1 TAGCTFFAPVPT
13 LRLGALEDMML
24 YLLPLVAILQQQPAS
39 SSPPA
44 GLTVNVEPA
53 EVAVEVGDTVRL
65 RVTAQDSAGRPVSD
79 LNVRWFQ
86 SGGRFEGKVDSTGLV
101 TGGSTGTLTVSALV
115 SPRAGGAPGTGFAR
129 VTVLPQPA
137 SSLRL
142 DRDLPKLYAGQ
153 SLLASATPYAANN
166 DRRSDQVL
174 WTSDAPPVVTIT
186 PAGRLTAVRP
196 GRARITA
203 RAGRVSHSFT
213 VTVAP
218 NPVAS
223 LQIEPE
229 ASSARSGDV
238 VELAFRARTSGGRTV
253 DDIAPAWGL
262 SPGNG
267 QIDPDGRF
275 VADEPGTYR
284 VTASFAGKSA
294 EATVEV
300 RARDVRRPATLV
312 GRVPIKFHAA
322 EFWLHPDGRHGYLS
336 TIADRVYA
344 IDVSNPGTPVIT
356 DSVVVDART
365 INDVM
370 TTEDGKY
377 GVLTREG
384 ASTRK
389 NGIVILSFE
398 DPAHPK
404 PIAEFTETVTGGV
417 HSTFIY
423 RGYVYLTDDATGS
436 LRVIDIR
443 DPYKPR
449 QVARWQTK
457 ADEAGNFLHDIDV
470 KDGLAYLSYW
480 NEGLVILDVGNG
492 IKRGSPENPQLVSQY
507 KYDLNSLYREVE
519 AVGGPGFIR
528 GTHTAWRAGKYVFVG
543 DEVFSATPRS
553 TEGGGVIGLG
563 RAYGRLHVID
573 VSNIS
578 QPKEVAHYE
587 PQDGGS
593 HNVWVAGDT
602 LYMGDYQGG
611 LRVLDISGE
620 LRGDLL
626 RQGRE
631 IAHVVTGDSSGAV
644 PNAANAWGAIYRN
657 GLIYVPD
664 INSGLWI
671 VKVEPKSE
679 LVP

>member
-1 TAGCTFFAPVPT
+1 MM
-13 LRLGALEDMML
+13 LRL
-24 YLLPLVAILQQQPAS
+24 LPMLVALQQQPSAS
-39 SSPPA
+39 TAPP
-44 GLTVNVEPA
+44 GQLKVTIEPA
-53 EVAVEVGDTVRL
+53 EVAVQVGDTVRL
-65 RVTAQDSAGRPVSD
+65 RATAVDSAGRRVRD
-79 LNVRWFQ
+79 VTIRWFQ

-115 SPRAGGAPGTGFAR
+115 SPRRGGAPATGFAR

-137 SSLRL
+137 ASLTF
-142 DRDLPKLYAGQ
+142 DREVKQVYAGQ
-153 SLLASATPYAANN
+153 SLVVGAIPHAANR
-166 DRRSDQVL
+166 DRRYDQVL
-174 WTSDAPPVVTIT
+174 WSSDAPSVVAVSST
-186 PAGRLTAVRP
+186 GRLSAGRP
-196 GRARITA
+196 GRATITA
-203 RAGRVSHSFT
+203 RAGRASRSFT
-213 VTVAP
+213 TMVVP

-223 LQIEPE
+223 VQIEPE
-229 ASSARSGDV
+229 GTSARTGDV
-238 VELAFRARTSGGRTV
+238 VRFAFRARDRSGRSIG
-253 DDIAPAWGL
+253 DIVPEWSL

-267 QIDPDGRF
+267 QLDPDGYF
-275 VADEPGTYR
+275 VAELPGSYR
-284 VTASFAGKSA
+284 VTANFAGKTAAASI
-294 EATVEV
+294 EV
-300 RARDVRRPATLV
+300 RPRDVRRPATLV
-312 GRVPIKFHAA
+312 GRLPLKLQSA
-322 EFWLHPDGRHGYLS
+322 EFWLHPNGRNGYLS

-344 IDVSNPGTPVIT
+344 IDVSNPAAPVIT

-417 HSTFIY
+417 HSTFVY
-423 RGYVYLTDDATGS
+423 RGHIYLTDDATGS

-449 QVARWQTK
+449 QVARWQTRE
-457 ADEAGNFLHDIDV
+457 DEAGNFLHDIDV

-492 IKRGSPENPQLVSQY
+492 IKGGSPDHPQLVSQY
-507 KYDLNSLYREVE
+507 KYDLNSLYRDVE

-528 GTHTAWRAGKYVFVG
+528 GTHTAWRAGKYVFTG
-543 DEVFSATPRS
+543 DEVFSASPRP
-553 TEGGGVIGLG
+553 TDGGGVVGLG
-563 RAYGRLHVID
+563 RAYGRLHVVD
-573 VSNIS
+573 VSDIEK
-578 QPKEVAHYE
+578 PKEVAYYE
-587 PQDGGS
+587 PREGGS

-602 LYMGDYQGG
+602 LYLGDYQGG

-631 IAHVVTGDSSGAV
+631 IAHVVTGDSSGVV
-644 PNAANAWGAIYRN
+644 PNAANAWGAIYRD
-657 GLIYVPD
+657 GLVYVPD

-671 VKVEPKSE
+671 VRVEAKSA

>member
-1 TAGCTFFAPVPT
+1 
-13 LRLGALEDMML
+13 ML
-24 YLLPLVAILQQQPAS
+24 HLLSLAAILQQQPANT
-39 SSPPA
+39 SPAPA
-44 GLTVNVEPA
+44 LTVRIEPA

-65 RVTAQDSAGRPVSD
+65 RATAQDSAGRAVSD
-79 LNVRWFQ
+79 LTVRWFQ
-86 SGGRFEGKVDSTGLV
+86 SGGRFEGKVDSAGLV
-101 TGGSTGTLTVSALV
+101 TGGSTGTLTVSVLV
-115 SPRAGGAPGTGFAR
+115 SPRSGGAPATGFAR

-137 SSLRL
+137 STLRF
-142 DRDLPKLYAGQ
+142 DRDITKLYAGQ
-153 SLLASATPYAANN
+153 SLVAGATPYAANS
-166 DRRSDQVL
+166 DRRSDQVV
-174 WTSDAPPVVTIT
+174 WTSDAPAVVAVT
-186 PAGRLTAVRP
+186 PNGRLTAVRP

-203 RAGRVSHSFT
+203 RAGRASRSFT

-218 NPVAS
+218 NPVVS

-229 ASSARSGDV
+229 ATSVRSGDV
-238 VELAFRARTSGGRTV
+238 VELAFRARTSAGRTV
-253 DDIAPAWGL
+253 DDIVPEWGL

-275 VADEPGTYR
+275 VADEPGSYR
-284 VTASFAGKSA
+284 VTASFAGKST

-300 RARDVRRPATLV
+300 RPRDVRRPATLV

-344 IDVSNPGTPVIT
+344 IDVSNPASPVIT
-356 DSVVVDART
+356 DSVVVDARA

-573 VSNIS
+573 LSNIA
-578 QPKEVAHYE
+578 QPREVAHYE

-611 LRVLDISGE
+611 LRVLDVSGE

>member
-1 TAGCTFFAPVPT
+1 MLLVLSLITA
-13 LRLGALEDMML
+13 
-24 YLLPLVAILQQQPAS
+24 LQQQPAGS
-39 SSPPA
+39 QPQSPRLAKVTIDPS
-44 GLTVNVEPA
+44 
-53 EVAVEVGDTVRL
+53 EVAVQVGDTVRL
-65 RVTAQDSAGRPVSD
+65 GVNAVDSAGRPIKDPV
-79 LNVRWFQ
+79 VRWFQ
-86 SGGRFEGKVDSTGLV
+86 SGGHFEGKVDSTGLV

-115 SPRAGGAPGTGFAR
+115 SSRAGGSPATGFAR
-129 VTVLPQPA
+129 VTVLPAPA
-137 SSLRL
+137 TRL
-142 DRDLPKLYAGQ
+142 AFSRSISRLYAGQ
-153 SLLASATPYAANN
+153 ALVVEAIPYAANN
-166 DRRSDQVL
+166 DRRYDQVV
-174 WTSDAPPVVTIT
+174 WTSDAPAVVAASPNGRIL
-186 PAGRLTAVRP
+186 AGRP
-196 GRARITA
+196 GRATITA
-203 RAGRVSHSFT
+203 RAGQARSSFRVE
-213 VTVAP
+213 VVP
-218 NPVAS
+218 NPVTTLELEPAS
-223 LQIEPE
+223 
-229 ASSARSGDV
+229 SSARTGDV
-238 VELAFRARTSGGRTV
+238 IQFVFRARDKRGRPV
-253 DDIAPAWGL
+253 EDILPEWGL
-262 SPGNG
+262 MPGNG
-267 QIDPDGRF
+267 QVDADGRF
-275 VADEPGTYR
+275 VADVPGSYR
-284 VTASFAGKSA
+284 VTASFAGKAA
-294 EATVEV
+294 EATVQI
-300 RARDVRRPATLV
+300 RARDARRPATLV
-312 GRVPIKFHAA
+312 GRVPLKLRAA

-344 IDVSNPGTPVIT
+344 IDVSKPGTPVIT

-443 DPYKPR
+443 DPYRPK
-449 QVARWQTK
+449 QVARWQTRP
-457 ADEAGNFLHDIDV
+457 DEAGNFLHDIDV

-543 DEVFSATPRS
+543 DEVFSATPRP
-553 TEGGGVIGLG
+553 TEGGGVVGLG

-573 VSNIS
+573 VSNLER
-578 QPKEVAHYE
+578 PREVAYYE
-587 PQDGGS
+587 PKDGGS

-602 LYMGDYQGG
+602 LYLGDYQGG
-611 LRVLDISGE
+611 LRVLDVSGE

-631 IAHVVTGDSSGAV
+631 MAHVVTGDASGVV
-644 PNAANAWGAIYRN
+644 PNAPNAWGAIYRN

-671 VKVEPKSE
+671 VRVESKSE

>member
-1 TAGCTFFAPVPT
+1 MYHLLWT
-13 LRLGALEDMML
+13 LSA
-24 YLLPLVAILQQQPAS
+24 LQQQPAAA
-39 SSPPA
+39 SPPPIA
-44 GLTVNVEPA
+44 QVRLNPA
-53 EVAVEVGDTVRL
+53 EVAVQVGDTVRL
-65 RVTAQDSAGRPVSD
+65 TVTAEDSSGHQVKD
-79 LNVRWFQ
+79 FTVRWFQ
-86 SGGRFEGKVDSTGLV
+86 SGGHFEGKVDSTGLV

-115 SPRAGGAPGTGFAR
+115 SPKTGGGPTTGFAR

-137 SSLRL
+137 TRL
-142 DRDLPKLYAGQ
+142 EIDHEIARMYVGQ
-153 SLLASATPYAANN
+153 SLALNAIPYADNN
-166 DRRSDQVL
+166 DRRYDQVL
-174 WTSDAPPVVTIT
+174 WRSEAPAVLAVT
-186 PAGRLTAVRP
+186 ASGRVMASKP

-203 RAGRVSHSFT
+203 RAGKASRSFM

-218 NPVAS
+218 NPVALLRLDPATASVRTGEVVNFAFQALNRAGKPVSDVSPEWS
-223 LQIEPE
+223 LN
-229 ASSARSGDV
+229 
-238 VELAFRARTSGGRTV
+238 
-253 DDIAPAWGL
+253 
-262 SPGNG
+262 PGNG
-267 QIDPDGRF
+267 QIDDGAF
-275 VADEPGTYR
+275 VGEVPGSYR
-284 VTASFAGKSA
+284 VTAAFAGKSV
-294 EATVEV
+294 EAAIEV
-300 RARDVRRPATLV
+300 RPRDARRPATLV
-312 GRVPIKFHAA
+312 GRVPLRYRAA
-322 EFWLHPDGRHGYLS
+322 EFWLHPDGRHGYLT
-336 TIADRVYA
+336 TIGDRMYA
-344 IDVSNPGTPVIT
+344 IDVSNPSAPRIT
-356 DSVVVDART
+356 DSVVVDARV

-370 TTEDGKY
+370 TTEDGRF

-404 PIAEFTETVTGGV
+404 PITEFTETVTGGV
-417 HSTFIY
+417 HSTFVY

-449 QVARWQTK
+449 QVARWQTRP
-457 ADEAGNFLHDIDV
+457 DEAGNFLHDVDV

-480 NEGLVILDVGNG
+480 NEGLVILDVGKG
-492 IKRGSPENPQLVSQY
+492 IKGGSPENPRLVSQH
-507 KYDLNSLYREVE
+507 KYDLNSLYRDVE

-543 DEVFSATPRS
+543 DEVFSATPRA

-563 RAYGRLHVID
+563 RAYGRLHVFD
-573 VSNIS
+573 IS
-578 QPKEVAHYE
+578 DLERPREVAYYE
-587 PQDGGS
+587 PKDGGS

-611 LRVLDISGE
+611 LRVLDISGD

-631 IAHVVTGDSSGAV
+631 VAHVVTGDSSGVV
-644 PNAANAWGAIYRN
+644 PNAPNAWGAIYRN

>member
-1 TAGCTFFAPVPT
+1 MRH
-13 LRLGALEDMML
+13 LLSLLGA
-24 YLLPLVAILQQQPAS
+24 LQQQPSTA
-39 SSPPA
+39 PTAVPA
-44 GLTVNVEPA
+44 LARVTIEPA
-53 EVAVEVGDTVRL
+53 EVAVQVGDTVRL
-65 RVTAQDSAGRPVSD
+65 RATLVDSTGRRVKDVT
-79 LNVRWFQ
+79 VRWFQ

-115 SPRAGGAPGTGFAR
+115 SPRGGSPATGFAR

-137 SSLRL
+137 VSLTF
-142 DRDLPKLYAGQ
+142 DREVQKLYAGQ
-153 SLLASATPYAANN
+153 SLNVGATPWAANR

-174 WTSDAPPVVTIT
+174 WSSNAPNVVAVSST
-186 PAGRLTAVRP
+186 GRLSAGGP
-196 GRARITA
+196 GRAMITA
-203 RAGRVSHSFT
+203 RAGRAARSFS
-213 VTVAP
+213 VTVVP

-223 LQIEPE
+223 LQLQPE
-229 ASSARSGDV
+229 LTSVRTGDV
-238 VELAFRARTSGGRTV
+238 VPFRFRAYNRSGRPVG
-253 DDIAPAWGL
+253 DIVPEWTL

-267 QIDPDGRF
+267 QIDQEGHF
-275 VADEPGTYR
+275 VADLPGTYR
-284 VTASFAGKSA
+284 VTANFAGKTA
-294 EATVEV
+294 EATVEA
-300 RARDVRRPATLV
+300 RPRDVRRPATLV
-312 GRVPIKFHAA
+312 GRLPLKLQSA
-322 EFWLHPDGRHGYLS
+322 EFWLHPNGRNGYLS

-344 IDVSNPGTPVIT
+344 IDVSNPAAPVIT
-356 DSVVVDART
+356 DSIVVDART

-417 HSTFIY
+417 HSAFVY

-443 DPYKPR
+443 NPFKPR
-449 QVARWQTK
+449 QVGRWQTK
-457 ADEAGNFLHDIDV
+457 PDEAGNFLHDVDV

-480 NEGLVILDVGNG
+480 NEGLIILDVGNG
-492 IKRGSPENPQLVSQY
+492 IKGGSPDNPKLVAQH

-543 DEVFSATPRS
+543 DEVFSATPRP
-553 TEGGGVIGLG
+553 TEGGGVVGLG

-573 VSNIS
+573 VSDLDR
-578 QPKEVAHYE
+578 PKEVAYYE
-587 PQDGGS
+587 PKDGGS
-593 HNVWVAGDT
+593 HNLWVAGDT
-602 LYMGDYQGG
+602 LYLGDYQGG
-611 LRVLDISGE
+611 LRVLDVSGD

-626 RQGRE
+626 IQGRE
-631 IAHVVTGDSSGAV
+631 MAHVVTGDASGVV
-644 PNAANAWGAIYRN
+644 PNAPNAWGAIYRD

-671 VKVEPKSE
+671 VRVEGKSE

>member
-1 TAGCTFFAPVPT
+1 MVHLLAMFA
-13 LRLGALEDMML
+13 A
-24 YLLPLVAILQQQPAS
+24 LQQQPAPS
-39 SSPPA
+39 APA
-44 GLTVNVEPA
+44 LAKVTIQPA
-53 EVAVEVGDTVRL
+53 EVAVQVGDTVRL
-65 RVTAQDSAGRPVSD
+65 RASAVDSSGRPVRD
-79 LNVRWFQ
+79 LSIRWFQ
-86 SGGRFEGKVDSTGLV
+86 SGGFFEGRVDSTGLV
-101 TGGSTGTLTVSALV
+101 TGGSTGTLNVSALA
-115 SPRAGGAPGTGFAR
+115 SSRSGGAPVTGFAR

-137 SSLRL
+137 AKLVL
-142 DRDLPKLYAGQ
+142 DRQVSKLYAGQ
-153 SLLASATPYAANN
+153 SLVVGAAPYAAND
-166 DRRSDQVL
+166 DRRYDQVV
-174 WTSDAPPVVTIT
+174 WTSDAPAVVAVS
-186 PAGRLTAVRP
+186 PGGRLSAGRQ
-196 GRARITA
+196 GRATITA
-203 RAGRVSHSFT
+203 RAGRAAQSFT
-213 VTVAP
+213 VVVAP

-223 LQIEPE
+223 LVIEP
-229 ASSARSGDV
+229 ATAKARAGDV
-238 VELAFRARTSGGRTV
+238 VRFGFQGRTRDGRPV
-253 DDIAPAWGL
+253 TDATPEWAL
-262 SPGNG
+262 SPGNAH
-267 QIDPDGRF
+267 IDPDGRF
-275 VADEPGTYR
+275 VADVPGSYR
-284 VTASFAGKSA
+284 VTASFAGKIA
-294 EATVEV
+294 EATVEI
-300 RARDVRRPATLV
+300 RDRDVRRPATLV
-312 GRVPIKFHAA
+312 GRLPIKHRAA
-322 EFWLHPDGRHGYLS
+322 EFWLHPDGRHGYLT
-336 TIADRVYA
+336 TIADRMYA
-344 IDVSNPGTPVIT
+344 IDVSNPASPRIT

-377 GVLTREG
+377 GVLTREN

-443 DPYKPR
+443 DPCKPR
-449 QVARWQTK
+449 QVARWQTRP
-457 ADEAGNFLHDIDV
+457 DEAGNYVHDVDV

-480 NEGLVILDVGNG
+480 NQGLVILDVGNG
-492 IKRGSPENPQLVSQY
+492 IKGGSPENPQLVSQH
-507 KYDLNSLYREVE
+507 KYDLNSLYRHVE

-528 GTHTAWRAGKYVFVG
+528 GTHTAWRAGNYVFVG
-543 DEVFSATPRS
+543 DEVFSAKPRP

-573 VSNIS
+573 VSDIAR
-578 QPKEVAHYE
+578 PKEVAYYE
-587 PQDGGS
+587 PSEGGS

-602 LYMGDYQGG
+602 LYLGDYQGG

-620 LRGDLL
+620 LRGDLQ

-631 IAHVVTGDSSGAV
+631 IAHVVTGDGDGTV

-671 VKVEPKSE
+671 VRVEPKSE

>member
-1 TAGCTFFAPVPT
+1 MYH
-13 LRLGALEDMML
+13 LLGALL
-24 YLLPLVAILQQQPAS
+24 ALQQQPAAQQ
-39 SSPPA
+39 PV
-44 GLTVNVEPA
+44 LTQVKVEPA
-53 EVAVEVGDTVRL
+53 EIAVQVGDTVRL
-65 RVTAQDSAGRPVSD
+65 RASATDASGRPVSD
-79 LNVRWFQ
+79 VTVRWFQ

-101 TGGSTGTLTVSALV
+101 TGGATGTVTVSALV
-115 SPRAGGAPGTGFAR
+115 SPRAGGAPVTGFAR

-137 SSLRL
+137 TRL
-142 DRDLPKLYAGQ
+142 ELEAEIGRLYVGQ
-153 SLLASATPYAANN
+153 SRGLRAIPYSEHH
-166 DRRSDQVL
+166 DRRYDDVL
-174 WTSDAPPVVTIT
+174 WASDARTVLAVS
-186 PAGRLTAVRP
+186 PAGRLTALKP
-196 GRARITA
+196 GKARVTA
-203 RAGRVSHSFT
+203 RAGKTSRSFT
-213 VTVAP
+213 VTVLP
-218 NPVAS
+218 NPVTS
-223 LQIEPE
+223 LQLEPAT
-229 ASSARSGDV
+229 ASVRAGDV
-238 VELAFRARTSGGRTV
+238 VRFSFRALNQAGRAI
-253 DDIAPAWGL
+253 DDASPEWSL
-262 SPGNG
+262 TPGNSE
-267 QIDPDGRF
+267 IDPDGGF
-275 VADEPGTYR
+275 VADVPGSYR
-284 VTASFAGKSA
+284 VLASFAGKSA

-300 RARDVRRPATLV
+300 RPRDVRRPATLV
-312 GRVPIKFHAA
+312 GRVPLRFPAA

-336 TIADRVYA
+336 TIGDRVYA
-344 IDVSNPGTPVIT
+344 INVSDPAAPVIT
-356 DSVVVDART
+356 DSIVVDARV

-370 TTEDGKY
+370 TTEDGRI
-377 GVLTREG
+377 GVITREG

-389 NGIVILSFE
+389 NGIVIVSFE

-404 PIAEFTETVTGGV
+404 AIAEFTETVTGGV

-449 QVARWQTK
+449 QVARWQTRP
-457 ADEAGNFLHDIDV
+457 DEAGNFLHDIDV

-480 NEGLVILDVGNG
+480 NEGLVILDVGKG
-492 IKRGSPENPQLVSQY
+492 IKGGSPENPRLVSQH

-543 DEVFSATPRS
+543 DEVFSATPRP
-553 TEGGGVIGLG
+553 TEGGGVVGLG

-573 VSNIS
+573 VSNIER
-578 QPKEVAHYE
+578 PREVAYYE
-587 PQDGGS
+587 PKDGGS

-631 IAHVVTGDSSGAV
+631 IAHVVTGDSSGVV
-644 PNAANAWGAIYRN
+644 PNAPNAWGAVYRN
-657 GLIYVPD
+657 GLVYVPD

>member
-1 TAGCTFFAPVPT
+1 MYRLLWT
-13 LRLGALEDMML
+13 LS
-24 YLLPLVAILQQQPAS
+24 VLQQQPAATP
-39 SSPPA
+39 SPIA
-44 GLTVNVEPA
+44 KVTVEPA

-65 RVTAQDSAGRPVSD
+65 KVSAQDSSGRPIK
-79 LNVRWFQ
+79 NITVRWFQ
-86 SGGRFEGKVDSTGLV
+86 SGGHFEGKVDSTGLV

-115 SPRAGGAPGTGFAR
+115 SPRSGGSPATGFAR

-137 SSLRL
+137 SRL
-142 DRDLPKLYAGQ
+142 ALEPEVSRLYVGQ
-153 SLLASATPYAANN
+153 TMTLGAVPYAANN
-166 DRRSDQVL
+166 DRRYDQVL
-174 WTSDAPPVVTIT
+174 WQSDAPQVVAISSS
-186 PAGRLTAVRP
+186 GRLSAMKP
-196 GRARITA
+196 GRARLTA
-203 RAGRVSHSFT
+203 RAGKASRSIV

-218 NPVAS
+218 NPVAQ
-223 LQIEPE
+223 LRLDPAA
-229 ASSARSGDV
+229 ASVRTGEV
-238 VELAFRARTSGGRTV
+238 VNFAFRAADRSGKLIGDVT
-253 DDIAPAWGL
+253 PEWSL
-262 SPGNG
+262 SPGNA
-267 QIDPDGRF
+267 QIESDGGF
-275 VADEPGTYR
+275 VADVPGNYR
-284 VTASFAGKSA
+284 VSATFAGKSVD
-294 EATVEV
+294 ATVEV
-300 RARDVRRPATLV
+300 RPRDARRPTTLV
-312 GRVPIKFHAA
+312 GRVPLRFRGA
-322 EFWLHPDGRHGYLS
+322 EFWLHPDGRHGYMS
-336 TIADRVYA
+336 TIGDRMYA
-344 IDVSNPGTPVIT
+344 IDVSNPASPAIT

-370 TTEDGKY
+370 TTEDGKF

-398 DPAHPK
+398 NPAHPK
-404 PIAEFTETVTGGV
+404 VIAEFTETVTGGV

-436 LRVIDIR
+436 MRVIDIR

-449 QVARWQTK
+449 QVARWQTRP
-457 ADEAGNFLHDIDV
+457 DEAGNFLHDIDV

-480 NEGLVILDVGNG
+480 NEGLVILDVGKG
-492 IKRGSPENPQLVSQY
+492 IKGGSPENPRLVAQH
-507 KYDLNSLYREVE
+507 KYDLNSLYRDVE

-543 DEVFSATPRS
+543 DEVFSATPRP
-553 TEGGGVIGLG
+553 TEGGGVVGLG
-563 RAYGRLHVID
+563 RAYGRLHVVD
-573 VSNIS
+573 VSNLER
-578 QPKEVAHYE
+578 PKEVAYYE
-587 PQDGGS
+587 PKDGGT

-602 LYMGDYQGG
+602 LYLGDYQGG

-631 IAHVVTGDSSGAV
+631 VAHVVTADSSGVV
-644 PNAANAWGAIYRN
+644 PNAPNAWGAIYRN
-657 GLIYVPD
+657 GMIYVPD